1 MNGGEASV
9 EVLLLIDQF
18 DILPQRNY
26 VIYHL
31 LDLNIHLKLPLLLLI
46 LHFTHA
52 NAEVH
57 FIAPQQ
63 QGTFGEAGGQF
74 NFEGLEYMYLLLVN
88 GQLIFLF
95 EGGEIAFVEDN
106 PLDEG
111 RQMGY
116 TFGHAFQQFI
126 DLCFRDVLGTRYLM
140 MLW

>member
-1 MNGGEASV
+1 
-9 EVLLLIDQF
+9 
-18 DILPQRNY
+18 
-26 VIYHL
+26 
-31 LDLNIHLKLPLLLLI
+31 
-46 LHFTHA
+46 
-52 NAEVH
+52 
-57 FIAPQQ
+57 
-63 QGTFGEAGGQF
+63 
-74 NFEGLEYMYLLLVN
+74 MYLLLVN

-140 MLW
+140 MLWWLLDDSLIVGLIILLH